1 MDPLSIIA
9 SIAGI
14 ASAGAQ
20 LSNTLFKLYKTVK
33 NAPKE
38 IQSVAIEM
46 SGLTSTLEHL
56 RGIIKSGQSYAKPQ
70 FCQAVRHVVKN
81 IQMTQQE
88 IDKMA
93 ADESVLR
100 RVKWLKAARLLS
112 DIEKHKVTLTL
123 QIAILSAAILV
134 KTANGRLSTREKVE
148 NRFKAQA
155 ESLVLAGQAS
165 FENDESEPIPDP
177 PQERAPSP
185 PVRTSKRLPS
195 PVRESEIP
203 GHVRTEELYGQN
215 KNSEDNAF
223 LAASEKEEVH
233 SALAL
238 SVKDP
243 VRSERRYTVPAID
256 DKDEEGIY
264 SVDEERVSR
273 HRRRSGFDPL
283 SGHSIAQFGPDF
295 HRRGDAATFLYNLVF
310 LNEIPVRGA
319 QGESSHPR
327 DTGSDG
333 QAEERYQYRHSDDL
347 YNEYHDYENNE
358 APRDRVRFKDPEPQE
373 PGRIVNRLLLAWTSL
388 SESEVEKGKPDNQP
402 DKSRAFGESDSSD
415 SEESLYGPED
425 PERNRRREARAAR
438 NRFLREETRYNDRPE
453 YDPRGRRILRP
464 TQNRD
469 RPFGYTNAPPQ
480 NNGPSPVSA
489 EPTMPH
495 PNGGY
500 GQQYDRARNP
510 YAPSHGY
517 SGYANWMPGA
527 PNSSHPYPF
536 SLPDEETYSPPP
548 TQSHNPATETKPVRL
563 KFQKPAFVVLPQT
576 DSADYEAGPVTPK
589 LDLTSVSLGIMR
601 QGDEPIWDCDAF
613 MSETGYPGK
622 AIMGALIGD
631 KSARNPHGLDLAHTL
646 MKGRSLKLV
655 YIRGNGASQREPLIA
670 TIANKSDVGE
680 TWFIN
685 EQPVF
690 LQFLHSGYLPQFY
703 PAKEADERAMK
714 QEYVAIGEEW
724 ASFEALQQLGLAVK
738 RREEGRVLLD
748 PSITW
753 VSDFLNC
760 YGRLANSRKSMIKEL
775 ATTTLQLRSMRQR
788 RTFTSTF
795 YNSASTFRQ
804 KHGLEAPSPADT
816 RTPPVP
822 DRRARVEDECEVD
835 IIELPIREEPKE
847 TPEQTTESQSKTTPV
862 ALQPQISITPP
873 VTPQQASPD
882 SLDISEVASS
892 VSSGSRLSRFV
903 KRYKAGGKK
912 NQSLH
917 LHRQSS
923 KTSGH
928 GGESSEWQDDG
939 KRPLTPTDSGVGSS
953 IVSG

>member
-56 RGIIKSGQSYAKPQ
+56 RDIIKSGQSYAKPQ

-81 IQMTQQE
+81 FQMTQQE

-93 ADESVLR
+93 ADESMLR

-134 KTANGRLSTREKVE
+134 KTANSRLAIHEKVE

-165 FENDESEPIPDP
+165 FQNDESEPIPDP

-215 KNSEDNAF
+215 KNPEDNAF

-256 DKDEEGIY
+256 DKDEEGIS

-310 LNEIPVRGA
+310 LNEIPVREA
-319 QGESSHPR
+319 QGESSHLR
-327 DTGSDG
+327 GTGSDD
-333 QAEERYQYRHSDDL
+333 QAEERYQHRLSDDL
-347 YNEYHDYENNE
+347 HNEYHDYENNA
-358 APRDRVRFKDPEPQE
+358 APRDRVRFKDPKPQE

-425 PERNRRREARAAR
+425 PERNWRREARAAR
-438 NRFLREETRYNDRPE
+438 NRLLREETRYNDKPE
-453 YDPRGRRILRP
+453 FDPRGRRILRP

-480 NNGPSPVSA
+480 NNIPSPVSA
-489 EPTMPH
+489 EPSMPH

-500 GQQYDRARNP
+500 GQPYGQARNP
-510 YAPSHGY
+510 YAPSYGY

-527 PNSSHPYPF
+527 PNSSHRYPF

-576 DSADYEAGPVTPK
+576 DSADYEAEPINPG
-589 LDLTSVSLGIMR
+589 LDLVSVSLGIMR

-613 MSETGYPGK
+613 MSEKGYPGK

-655 YIRGNGASQREPLIA
+655 YIRGNDI
-670 TIANKSDVGE
+670 GE
-680 TWFIN
+680 TWFMN

-724 ASFEALQQLGLAVK
+724 ASFEALQQLGFAVK

-748 PSITW
+748 PSTTW
-753 VSDFLNC
+753 
-760 YGRLANSRKSMIKEL
+760 
-775 ATTTLQLRSMRQR
+775 
-788 RTFTSTF
+788 
-795 YNSASTFRQ
+795 
-804 KHGLEAPSPADT
+804 KHGLEAPSPAETTDSDT

-822 DRRARVEDECEVD
+822 DRRARVEDESEVD
-835 IIELPIREEPKE
+835 IIDLPIREEPKK
-847 TPEQTTESQSKTTPV
+847 TPEQTIETQSKTNPV

-873 VTPQQASPD
+873 VTPQQSSPD
-882 SLDISEVASS
+882 TLDTSEVASS
-892 VSSGSRLSRFV
+892 VSSGSRLSKFV

-912 NQSLH
+912 NLSLP
-917 LHRQSS
+917 LHQQSS

-928 GGESSEWQDDG
+928 GSESTERQDDDKG
-939 KRPLTPTDSGVGSS
+939 PLTPTDSGIGSS